1 MSNYINQLSERDA
14 KTAPPSGGQIEDA
27 SAAAPSI
34 IDPVQP
40 IYAAVP
46 FQNQD
51 GSVNYSWVTVDNKR
65 FSQLSTTTVYDDE
78 SESELEEAALEGAR
92 INDDEVKD
100 DVLPPFPKATLT
112 FSMGF
117 EQRGKFTHRIRNG
130 GSIFKDIAR
139 LVIDNAA
146 ADKETR
152 NAPSLVV
159 DD

>member
-14 KTAPPSGGQIEDA
+14 RTAPPSGGKIEDP

-65 FSQLSTTTVYDDE
+65 FSQLSTTTTTTVYDDE

-92 INDDEVKD
+92 INDDEV
-100 DVLPPFPKATLT
+100 VL
-112 FSMGF
+112 
-117 EQRGKFTHRIRNG
+117 
-130 GSIFKDIAR
+130 
-139 LVIDNAA
+139 
-146 ADKETR
+146 
-152 NAPSLVV
+152 
-159 DD
+159 